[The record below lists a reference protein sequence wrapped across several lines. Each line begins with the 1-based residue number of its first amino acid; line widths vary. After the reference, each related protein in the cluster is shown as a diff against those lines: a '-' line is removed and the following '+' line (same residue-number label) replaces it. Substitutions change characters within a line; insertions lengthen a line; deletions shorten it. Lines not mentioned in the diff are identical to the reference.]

1 MICLRCKIVVR
12 DVLLQIGINLVAV
25 ELGEIEIAESIS
37 SSQRYLID
45 MTLRKSGLELID
57 DKKSILIQ
65 KVKSLIIELVHYSET
80 PLINNLSSYLSQ
92 KLDYDYTYLSNLFSE
107 VNGATIEK
115 FFISHKIERV
125 KELLVYDELTL
136 TEIARRMRYSSLSHL
151 SAQFKKVTG
160 LTVSHF
166 KKLENKRRSMLE
178 DL

>member
-1 MICLRCKIVVR
+1 MICVRCKLVVR
-12 DVLLQIGINLVAV
+12 DVLSQIGITLVTI

-37 SSQRYLID
+37 VSQRAQID

-57 DKKSILIQ
+57 DKKGILIQ
-65 KVKSLIIELVHYSET
+65 KIKSIIIELVHHSEM

-107 VNGATIEK
+107 IHGPTIEK

-125 KELLVYDELTL
+125 KELLVYDELSL

-166 KKLENKRRSMLE
+166 KKLKDKRRSMLE

>member
-1 MICLRCKIVVR
+1 MICLRCKILVR
-12 DVLLQIGINLVAV
+12 DVLSQIGINLVKV

-37 SSQRYLID
+37 SSQRHQID
-45 MTLRKSGLELID
+45 MTLRRSGLELID

-65 KVKSLIIELVHYSET
+65 KIKSAIIELVHYSET
-80 PLINNLSSYLSQ
+80 PLTNNLSSYLSQ

-107 VNGATIEK
+107 VHGATIEK

-151 SAQFKKVTG
+151 STQFKKVTG

-166 KKLENKRRSMLE
+166 KKLKDKRRSMLE

>member
-1 MICLRCKIVVR
+1 MICLRCKLVVR
-12 DVLLQIGINLVAV
+12 DVLSQIGITLIKV
-25 ELGEIEIAESIS
+25 EFGEIEIAESIS
-37 SSQRYLID
+37 VSQRALID

-57 DKKSILIQ
+57 DKKGILIQ
-65 KVKSLIIELVHYSET
+65 KIKSIIIELVHHSEK
-80 PLINNLSSYLSQ
+80 PLVSNLSSYLSQ

-107 VNGATIEK
+107 VHGATIEK
-115 FFISHKIERV
+115 FFILHKIERV

-166 KKLENKRRSMLE
+166 KKLKDKRRSMLE
-178 DL
+178 DI